1 MWLYRYLFLPELL
14 TFVYLNIEFAEFIL
28 YMPIILDIFVPPVFL
43 CIAADFKIFNVLL
56 IQCVKTV
63 DSNFKRSKWAF
74 QYIQIYIQNILTYTK
89 YDSFSFLRTS
99 LSIDRNLQQPGKWHY
114 LHMLLETS
122 LNGVLLFKY
131 ATHHLL
137 FETYRHSHTY
147 LNCTRV

>member
-1 MWLYRYLFLPELL
+1 MSYPLWLCRFLFLPELL

-43 CIAADFKIFNVLL
+43 CIAADFKILNVLL

-89 YDSFSFLRTS
+89 YDSFSCLRTS
-99 LSIDRNLQQPGKWHY
+99 LSIDRNLQQPGKWLY
-114 LHMLLETS
+114 LHMLLETP
-122 LNGVLLFKY
+122 
-131 ATHHLL
+131 
-137 FETYRHSHTY
+137 
-147 LNCTRV
+147 